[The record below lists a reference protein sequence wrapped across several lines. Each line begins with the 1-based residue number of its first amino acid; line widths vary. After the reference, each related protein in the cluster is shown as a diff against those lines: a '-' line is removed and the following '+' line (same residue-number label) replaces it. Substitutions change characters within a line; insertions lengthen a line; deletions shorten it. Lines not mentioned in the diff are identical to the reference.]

1 MKRLQANKGTTNGHG
16 RRPGDGL
23 LLCLWPPVQHWDIAL
38 GDAKDYYLTGTFTIS
53 MPADYVPKDFDETR
67 AIWTGTLEFPRVK
80 IALQKP

>member
-23 LLCLWPPVQHWDIAL
+23 LLCLWPPVQHWDIAS
-38 GDAKDYYLTGTFTIS
+38 GDTKDYYLTGTFTIS